1 MALALL
7 THDTDEIAPAER
19 ALASCG
25 FLLAFDVYGRASDIA
40 KAQRVEL
47 RPPLRSQRG
56 VATSWTLT
64 LFPSNSTVTSKT
76 WQQDETAEMGGSH
89 PDRRWLQKLCP
100 LMVGY
105 RSSDPRL
112 LAMEPAR
119 YQFLFRL
126 ARRLASLPP
135 IGAHRLRH
143 GGASADAL
151 LRGEQHVTDLA
162 LAARGRWASIAS
174 IKRYRQP
181 VHYLRVLHEMPAA
194 QRSLAASAPHRV
206 PLLVRSLLSQ
216 PTLKGPVKTQSS
228 KFVFPMP

>member
-7 THDTDEIAPAER
+7 TTETLEASPRER

-40 KAQRVEL
+40 KAEREEL
-47 RPPLRSQRG
+47 RAPMRSQKG

-64 LFPSNSTVTSKT
+64 LFPSSGAESSKT
-76 WQQDETAEMGGSH
+76 WQQDETAEVGGSH
-89 PDRRWLQKLCP
+89 PDRQWLQKLCP
-100 LMVGY
+100 LLLRH
-105 RSSDPRL
+105 RSADPRL

-119 YQFLFRL
+119 YQALFRL

-135 IGAHRLRH
+135 IGAHRLRP

-151 LRGEQHVTDLA
+151 LRGEQHVSDLA

-181 VHYLRVLHEMPAA
+181 VHYLRVLHSMPAA
-194 QRSLAASAPHRV
+194 QRTLASSAPSRV
-206 PLLVRSLLSQ
+206 PSLVRSLLSR
-216 PTLKGPVKTQSS
+216 PSS
-228 KFVFPMP
+228 HEKMKNGK